1 MSRTW
6 LTVDTDDAHHRP
18 WQQGHPTRS
27 KDPDGLSTARQ
38 PSTTWLSSL
47 RRFGA
52 WVKRTGHPVTVFV
65 IEDQLHHPDSRDA
78 LLNLAEACGELL
90 TFGSHGS
97 SHRAWGAWPED
108 PEGLVMAVKA
118 SLEANAAAF
127 GDQAKPW
134 FRAPSGYVA
143 PWMALPLAKAGI
155 VLDSSINPS
164 RLVRRKAGPARR
176 WTDVAHAMD
185 EAGVVERPWHVH
197 RGWPTCGPA
206 LHLPG
211 LAGRARRAWRNLPP
225 LLSVEEVEAVTMQ
238 DEDVTTV
245 YWHVTDH
252 ARRRGNWEPPLRA
265 T

>member
-27 KDPDGLSTARQ
+27 RDPDGLSTARQ

-47 RRFGA
+47 HRFEA
-52 WVKRTGHPVTVFV
+52 WVKRTGHPVTMFV
-65 IEDQLHHPDSRDA
+65 IEDQLRHPEARNA
-78 LLNLAEACGELL
+78 LVNLSAACGELL

-97 SHRAWGAWPED
+97 THRAWGAWPED
-108 PEGLVMAVKA
+108 PEGLVAAVQA
-118 SLEANAAAF
+118 SLKANAAAF

-143 PWMALPLAKAGI
+143 PWMAQPLAEAGV

-164 RLVRRKAGPARR
+164 RLVRRKAGPARN
-176 WTDVAHAMD
+176 WTDVAHAME
-185 EAGVVERPWHVH
+185 EAGVVERPWHVQ

-225 LLSVEEVEAVTMQ
+225 VLNVEGIDAVAMPG
-238 DEDVTTV
+238 EDVTTV

-252 ARRRGNWEPPLRA
+252 ARKRGHWEPPLRA